1 MPFTPAL
8 IWAAEDQGTL
18 MVLGAVTVIAIFLMG
33 LKLFRNLFEV
43 ITAPTASL
51 KYHGENDNFFFSLML
66 VFIGGM
72 IATIILLYNKEQ
84 VSAQFTDYSGAVA
97 ESLATQNTNQ
107 TYHDQV
113 RDWARNRI
121 DSSFDTVV
129 TSNLMSFCVVIP
141 IFWFVIGFL
150 AWLMTKIFGGGA
162 TLGNFLGTCAYGSF
176 FASIGLGLAGI
187 AIAGMVAATATQ
199 SPPAL
204 DGMAIAGLVL
214 LAYGVILFV
223 MGLNNAAEISAGQ
236 TIGALIFLLIL
247 LGGAGYGGFYQGQQ
261 MFGSFASEV
270 KSHNPATGGI

>member
-66 VFIGGM
+66 VFVGGM
-72 IATIILLYNKEQ
+72 IATILLLYNKEG
-84 VSAQFTDYSGAVA
+84 VSTQFNDYSSSVA

-107 TYHDQV
+107 TYHEQI
-113 RDWARNRI
+113 RDWARNRL

-141 IFWFVIGFL
+141 ILWFVVGFF

-162 TLGNFLGTCAYGSF
+162 TLGNFLGTCAYASF
-176 FASIGLGLAGI
+176 FTSIGLGLAGV
-187 AIAGMVAATATQ
+187 ALAGFVASTATTA
-199 SPPAL
+199 PPTL
-204 DGMAIAGLVL
+204 DGLAIAGLVL
-214 LAYGVILFV
+214 VAYGVILFV
-223 MGLNNAAEISAGQ
+223 MGVNNAAELSGGQ
-236 TIGALIFLLIL
+236 TIGAIIFLLIV

-261 MFGSFASEV
+261 MFGKFAAEV
-270 KSHNPATGGI
+270 KNHNPATGS